1 MKFNRNREF
10 LRYVVDQEADGGGS
24 EPPADPPPADPAGV
38 DDLGDPGKKALDAMK
53 EREKAARARARQLE
67 QENADLKAAA
77 EAKDKPAEEAAL
89 DAARR
94 EGETAAMA
102 RANERLLAAEVRAA
116 AAGKLNDPT
125 DALRLLDLSAFEVG
139 ADGVVDTEA
148 IADAID
154 GLIKAKP
161 YLQATP
167 QRRPAEGSADG
178 GTRKAESTGK
188 TREQLIAEAN
198 KRGDWRAV
206 MALETSKLVDLADAA
221 TSPTHNA

>member
-10 LRYVVDQEADGGGS
+10 LRYVVDAESDGGAG
-24 EPPADPPPADPAGV
+24 DPPADPAPADPAGS

-53 EREKAARARARQLE
+53 EREKAARAEART
-67 QENADLKAAA
+67 LKAQLAA
-77 EAKDKPAEEAAL
+77 LQAAADAKDKPAEEAAL

-94 EGETAAMA
+94 EGEAAAMTK
-102 RANERLLAAEVRAA
+102 ANERLLALEIRAT

-139 ADGVVDTEA
+139 ADGVIDTEA

-154 GLIKAKP
+154 GLIKSKP
-161 YLQATP
+161 YLSATP

-178 GTRKAESTGK
+178 GTRKADASGPKQLYSTAGMSPAQIEAARVAGQFDNWMAGK
-188 TREQLIAEAN
+188 TA
-198 KRGDWRAV
+198 
-206 MALETSKLVDLADAA
+206 
-221 TSPTHNA
+221 